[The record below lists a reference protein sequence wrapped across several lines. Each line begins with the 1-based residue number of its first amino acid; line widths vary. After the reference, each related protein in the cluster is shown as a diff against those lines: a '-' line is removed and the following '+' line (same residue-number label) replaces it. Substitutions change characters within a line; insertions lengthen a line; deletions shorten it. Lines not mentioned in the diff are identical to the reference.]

1 MSAALEV
8 RGLDKRFGALRVID
22 DLSFAVDD
30 EALGIVGPNG
40 AGKTTL
46 LNLVAGEL
54 RADAGQVWFE
64 GRDITGLS
72 STRRAKAGIARTA
85 QVPRPF
91 EGLTVFENVLVGA
104 LYAARLGRR
113 AGAQLAGESL
123 ERTGMGGFANE
134 RAGSLRLL
142 DRKRLELARALA
154 TRPRVLL
161 LDEIAGGLSESE
173 MLVLIDLIRSIRAD
187 GVVVVWIEHIVH
199 ALLAVVDRLL
209 AIETGRKLI
218 EGNPH
223 EVMTSNEVRSIYL
236 GDAEP

>member
-8 RGLDKRFGALRVID
+8 SGLEKRFGALRVID
-22 DLSFAVDD
+22 DLSFAVHD

-54 RADAGQVWFE
+54 RADAGQVRFE
-64 GRDITGLS
+64 DRNITGLS
-72 STRRAKAGIARTA
+72 STRRARAGIARTA

-104 LYAARLGRR
+104 IYAARLGRR
-113 AGAQLAGESL
+113 ASAQLAGESL
-123 ERTGMGGFANE
+123 ERTGMIGLGNE

-161 LDEIAGGLSESE
+161 LDEIAGGLSEGE
-173 MLVLIDLIRSIRAD
+173 MLVLIDLIRAIRAE

-199 ALLAVVDRLL
+199 ALVAVVDRLL
-209 AIETGRKLI
+209 AIHAGRKLI
-218 EGNPH
+218 EGKPRD
-223 EVMTSNEVRSIYL
+223 VMTSEAVRNIYL

>member
-1 MSAALEV
+1 MTAPLEV
-8 RGLDKRFGALRVID
+8 TGLEKRFGALRVID
-22 DLSFAVDD
+22 DLSFAVHD

-54 RADAGQVWFE
+54 RADAGQVRFE

-72 STRRAKAGIARTA
+72 STRRARAGIARTA

-104 LYAARLGRR
+104 VYAARLGRR

-123 ERTGMGGFANE
+123 ERVGMVRAANQ

-161 LDEIAGGLSESE
+161 LDEIAGGLSEGE
-173 MLVLIDLIRSIRAD
+173 MLVLIDLIRAIRD
-187 GVVVVWIEHIVH
+187 QGVVVVWIEHIVH
-199 ALLAVVDRLL
+199 ALVAVVDRLL
-209 AIETGRKLI
+209 AIGAGRKLV
-218 EGNPH
+218 EGKPSD
-223 EVMTSNEVRSIYL
+223 VMTSDEVRSIYL